1 MKVKK
6 IKIIFENCE
15 VYTLQPN
22 MFNHLAIEGIKEKL
36 YINSYKNMKEKI
48 EVNKLKE
55 YEELHI
61 EINDEGLRQN
71 KSTDRP

>member
-61 EINDEGLRQN
+61 E
-71 KSTDRP
+71 K